1 MSPTLEHHTLVV
13 AARGSG
19 QDRAAVRDLGEELR
33 VALADGAGGTGAG
46 AKAAD
51 LVVAAATG
59 TEARIEAARLLDQL
73 EAAVAVTGGQATAVV
88 LQVSGAG
95 VRGASV
101 GDSQA
106 WVVRPGEVDEL
117 TRGQVRKPLVG
128 AGCRP
133 VAFAAPAL
141 GDGVLLVASDGLF
154 SYAPGAEVLR
164 IVRAGGE
171 LAAMAKALVEL
182 VRLRSG
188 ALTDDVSVVLV
199 REAQVEYQ
207 AAR

>member
-1 MSPTLEHHTLVV
+1 M
-13 AARGSG
+13 
-19 QDRAAVRDLGEELR
+19 
-33 VALADGAGGTGAG
+33 
-46 AKAAD
+46 
-51 LVVAAATG
+51 
-59 TEARIEAARLLDQL
+59 
-73 EAAVAVTGGQATAVV
+73 
-88 LQVSGAG
+88 
-95 VRGASV
+95 
-101 GDSQA
+101 
-106 WVVRPGEVDEL
+106 
-117 TRGQVRKPLVG
+117 RKPLVG